1 MRLSLFTIGSRGD
14 FQPFLA
20 LAIRLKQE
28 GFEPRLVTHDLFE
41 PLARRYGIDFY
52 PIQSNPIALLHSPAG
67 RAWVASGQNPIPLI
81 TNMIKLGKAAFA
93 QLTEEVE
100 PALVDSDGVIYSLF
114 GVAAYH
120 IAEKMGVPSM
130 MAHLQPIMGRNSEF
144 PAAGSP
150 TWPTGIP
157 GIASLYNRFSYRFVE
172 QVLWQP
178 YRRMIQ
184 QWRTDQLGLP
194 PEPFFGPYN
203 RLLADRHPVLYAYSE
218 AVTPRPTNWPDWYC
232 QTGYWYLPPPTTPHA
247 SHASHRSNWKPPAD
261 LVDFIENGTRPI
273 YIGFGSMVDENSQ
286 GLTDL
291 IIKATRL
298 AGVRAILHTGWA
310 GLAQKERP
318 AHLFFCNGLPH
329 DWLFPQMGA
338 VVHHGGAGTTAA
350 GLKAGVPNIVVPFF
364 ADQFYWGERVREL
377 GCGPAPLPR
386 KQLTAENFAEAI
398 VATEKS
404 EGMRARAADIGLK
417 LQNENGTEKAVA
429 FIRQQFGTH

>member
-1 MRLSLFTIGSRGD
+1 M
-14 FQPFLA
+14 
-20 LAIRLKQE
+20 
-28 GFEPRLVTHDLFE
+28 PRLVTHDLFE
-41 PLARRYGIDFY
+41 PLARQHGIEFY

-81 TNMIKLGKAAFA
+81 TNMVKLGKAAFA
-93 QLTEEVE
+93 ELTAEAE
-100 PALVDSDGVIYSLF
+100 PALTGSDGVIYSLF

-120 IAEKMGVPSM
+120 IAEKMGIPSM
-130 MAHLQPIMGRNSEF
+130 MAHLQPIMGRNSDF

-150 TWPTGIP
+150 TWPTHIP
-157 GIASLYNRFSYRFVE
+157 GLAPLYNRFSYRFVE

-184 QWRTDQLGLP
+184 TWRTEQLELP

-203 RLLADRHPVLYAYSE
+203 RLLAGRHPVLYAYSE
-218 AVTPRPTNWPDWYC
+218 AVTPRPTSWPAWYC
-232 QTGYWYLPPPTTPHA
+232 QTGYWYLPPPALTHT
-247 SHASHRSNWKPPAD
+247 SHTSGWKPPAD
-261 LVDFIENGTRPI
+261 LVAFIEQGSRPI

-291 IIKATRL
+291 IINATRM
-298 AGVRAILHTGWA
+298 AGVRAVLHTGWA
-310 GLAQKERP
+310 GLSQKERP
-318 AHLFFCNGLPH
+318 DHLFFCDSLPH

-364 ADQFYWGERVREL
+364 ADQFYWGDRVTAL

-386 KQLTAENFAEAI
+386 KKLTAKKLADAI
-398 VATEKS
+398 VTTQKS
-404 EGMRARAADIGLK
+404 EVMQAKAADIGSK
-417 LQNENGTEKAVA
+417 LQKEDGTKNAVA
-429 FIRQQFGTH
+429 FIRQKFEL